1 MYLYNILQE
10 SPLYRHNSSVFT
22 IVQFSLQASL
32 GIGFTRNHPILYSIC
47 YNMYI
52 FSMKMPI

>member
-10 SPLYRHNSSVFT
+10 STLSRHNSSVFA
-22 IVQFSLQASL
+22 IVQFSLYASL
-32 GIGFTRNHPILYSIC
+32 GITFTRNHPILYSIC

-52 FSMKMPI
+52 FSMKMTL